1 MFQTLAVYNENK
13 TKQNKQTNKVKYLKK
28 EREKKKPVAGM
39 WLCTRKDSVCVSWL
53 TKHRIEN

>member
-28 EREKKKPVAGM
+28 EREKKKPVAG
-39 WLCTRKDSVCVSWL
+39 
-53 TKHRIEN
+53 I